1 MIKNIYLRLLI
12 ITLSALSL
20 NAKESN
26 IDLIGRTEF
35 GLNSHITNFKEFPEY
50 PICCTQFLGNS
61 AFAFE
66 VDLGAKFKFK
76 KTLFGSP
83 LSFSTMLGF
92 RNVSVK
98 LSEDKQV
105 GYRIYDNSYQPLI
118 SNFTIDNSIYLLNFK
133 NRLTLENLFADNF
146 SFDLGLD
153 LGLPITKS
161 FTQAETAV
169 SPNDFNFENGKRVR
183 NEVSGDIPNI
193 SSIMIAPAIGAKYL
207 AYKDGNL
214 SIMPLVNISYQ
225 VNSMV
230 SGLNWNLL
238 SAHVGAEFGLNLSTK
253 DELPP
258 PPPPPIP
265 VELPK
270 VKEPEVVKPDTIII
284 SGTIYSNGK
293 VANNSN
299 PIAIR
304 KEVTNYYS
312 TFELIPVLFYAE
324 NQSTPLGIEK
334 STDKSIENI
343 GALQIIN
350 SVIDYAKA
358 NPNDKITARLVSHNG
373 EDENINNARYEWL
386 NNYMKQQG
394 ANINIAFAKETK
406 KISSSDRDEIK
417 QDNQRLD
424 FLINGKRKNIST
436 SWFLKEEVAMVY
448 PKVEFKVSSNC
459 TASPCNNLIQAQ
471 SSNGILDQTVGNE
484 FTLTNESLA
493 TLKNDSQLSFVV
505 QATDSKGNNKANTFT
520 SKVEVKTEIVKENY
534 VTSYQTNSGYNDY
547 LLGFCEFEKAEIY
560 DVNDKVLEFVSKEIE
575 SGKKVVLIPMTDNI
589 GTEEF
594 NAQLK
599 KQRAK
604 SAMKYL
610 KQSADLEVDYT
621 AQSGIDNDNPYR
633 RLLNRSVVIRVF
645 ENK

>member
-1 MIKNIYLRLLI
+1 MRKNIYLQLLI
-12 ITLSALSL
+12 ISLSAIGLFS
-20 NAKESN
+20 KESN

-35 GLNSHITNFKEFPEY
+35 GLNKHITDLKEFPEY
-50 PICCTQFLGNS
+50 PICCTQFLGNT

-66 VDLGAKFKFK
+66 FDLGAKFKFK

-83 LSFSTMLGF
+83 LSFSTMLGL

-105 GYRIYDNSYQPLI
+105 GFRIYDNNYQPLI

-146 SFDLGLD
+146 SFDIGLD
-153 LGLPITKS
+153 LGIPIIKS

-169 SPNDFNFENGKRVR
+169 SPNDFNFENGKRIR
-183 NEVSGDIPNI
+183 NEASGDIP
-193 SSIMIAPAIGAKYL
+193 SIASVTIAPAIGAKYL
-207 AYKDGNL
+207 AYKDGDL

-238 SAHVGAEFGLNLSTK
+238 SAHVGAEFAMNLGTK
-253 DELPP
+253 DEVPP

-270 VKEPEVVKPDTIII
+270 AKEPEIVKQDTIII
-284 SGTIYSNGK
+284 NGTIYSNGK
-293 VANNSN
+293 AVNSKS
-299 PIAIR
+299 PIEIR

-312 TFELIPVLFYAE
+312 TFELIPVLFFAE

-334 STDKSIENI
+334 SSDKSIENI

-358 NPNDKITARLVSHNG
+358 NPSDKVTARFITHNG
-373 EDENINNARYEWL
+373 EDEGVNNARNEWL
-386 NNYMKQQG
+386 MNYLKQQG
-394 ANINIAFAKETK
+394 ATINIAYAKEIK
-406 KISSSDRDEIK
+406 KINSNDRDEIK
-417 QDNQRLD
+417 QDNQRMD

-436 SWFLKEEVAMVY
+436 SWLLKEEIAIVY
-448 PKVEFKVSSNC
+448 PKVEFKVNTNC
-459 TASPCNNLIQAQ
+459 TASPCNNLLTVQ
-471 SSNGILDQTVGNE
+471 SNNGTIDQTVGNE
-484 FTLTNESLA
+484 FELSNQVMTSLQDK
-493 TLKNDSQLSFVV
+493 TDLSFLVE
-505 QATDSKGNNKANTFT
+505 ATDSKGNMKRNIFS
-520 SKVEVKTEIVKENY
+520 SKLETKSILLKDNF
-534 VTSYQTNSGYNDY
+534 VTSYQTSKDFNDY

-560 DVNDKVLEFVSKEIE
+560 DVNDKVLDLVSKELE
-575 SGKKVVLIPMTDNI
+575 AGKKVVLIPMTDNI
-589 GTEEF
+589 GTEEY
-594 NAQLK
+594 NLQLK

-604 SAMKYL
+604 SALKYL
-610 KQSADLEVDYT
+610 KQNFNLEIDYT
-621 AQSGIDNDNPYR
+621 AQSGINNDNPYR
-633 RLLNRSVVIRVF
+633 RLLNRSVVVRVF